1 MDSDCLACVRRRR
14 LLRVSQRWVLCRR
27 GARARAEDKGLLWLY
42 LLYKVRAQLISQAA
56 KHLLKPLD
64 TQIAQITRAG
74 RDKYVTKMTGADV
87 EHSAQ
92 IKFNGVIL
100 HAIDACD
107 VRRRLVASRV
117 VAKK

>member
-1 MDSDCLACVRRRR
+1 MKLEQSA
-14 LLRVSQRWVLCRR
+14 
-27 GARARAEDKGLLWLY
+27 
-42 LLYKVRAQLISQAA
+42 
-56 KHLLKPLD
+56 HLLD

-92 IKFNGVIL
+92 IKIHGVIL
-100 HAIDACD
+100 HAIDARD
-107 VRRRLVASRV
+107 VVASRV

>member
-1 MDSDCLACVRRRR
+1 
-14 LLRVSQRWVLCRR
+14 
-27 GARARAEDKGLLWLY
+27 
-42 LLYKVRAQLISQAA
+42 
-56 KHLLKPLD
+56 
-64 TQIAQITRAG
+64 
-74 RDKYVTKMTGADV
+74 MTGADV

-92 IKFNGVIL
+92 IKIHGVIL